1 MVPIV
6 AQFRD
11 VLATPT
17 VVIYIL
23 SSHPLLSLLVFLVL
37 GIAFYYKSTG
47 FKLRRFLD
55 EIVIPTIP
63 SVAASPLIPLA
74 DDFDEWIWRVS
85 GAYMRW
91 PGSNSC

>member
-6 AQFRD
+6 AQLRD

-17 VVIYIL
+17 VIIYIL
-23 SSHPLLSLLVFLVL
+23 SSHPLLSLLVFLIL
-37 GIAFYYKSTG
+37 AIAFYYKSTG